1 MGTKQFN
8 NYEDLIT
15 YTRASKGYALR
26 PVSYGTELVTN
37 GDGSS
42 TDGWTTANTTLSIVS
57 EALRVTAT
65 GSSATASQGV
75 STVVGKVY
83 KFSASLN
90 GGTAVDQIRVG
101 TAINTATGGGSLTS
115 TGEFVFVAT
124 TSTTYITLKAGDVS
138 GLYADFDNISVKEV
152 LFDQPDGTLTLFEH
166 PDDVPRVEYDADGNR
181 LGLLVEEQRT
191 NLFTYS
197 QDFSTWTSFNSD
209 NFTVNYA
216 QAPDGTQTAT
226 RFNPEFATDPGV
238 SAKVIR
244 VYRNINS
251 TAGDV
256 VTFSLFVKPVQSS
269 SLYVNNPDGSDVD
282 RDLLV
287 TFNADQSSGT
297 SFWNLKTKTWELIDS
312 DHTAFQEAYPDGW
325 YRIGITYTVANNDID
340 NNHFISFANRT
351 AQASFDPYPSGEE
364 DAYIWGAQ
372 VEEGSFPTSYMK
384 NEGTASGEDR
394 SADVASIPVADF
406 GWNTD
411 IGSVVAEYNPLNVS
425 DSITPVFELSSD
437 STNNRLYSLAS
448 TSRHWFVRSN
458 AVTTADIDLGTPIES
473 QQNKIAGA
481 YKKDDFAASL
491 NGGAVGT
498 DTAGSM
504 SVGIEDILIGSLHNN
519 YYLNGHIKSIQYYP
533 RRLTNAQLQ
542 DLTS

>member
-166 PDDVPRVEYDADGNR
+166 PDGVPRVEYDADGNR
-181 LGLLVEEQRT
+181 LGLLVEEQRV
-191 NLFTYS
+191 NLALNSNDLAADWSEQATTATLT
-197 QDFSTWTSFNSD
+197 QDA
-209 NFTVNYA
+209 VG
-216 QAPDGTQTAT
+216 PDGKISAWTLVDDNSGGTANTVGINEIWTFASGGTYAISIFAKADGLNWIYFSNVLFDGGTDLNYFDLENVALGASNPNTCFIEDVGNGWRRCTQVMTT
-226 RFNPEFATDPGV
+226 TTDLSGQI
-238 SAKVIR
+238 VIR
-244 VYRNINS
+244 VANS
-251 TAGDV
+251 DGDI
-256 VTFSLFVKPVQSS
+256 T
-269 SLYVNNPDGSDVD
+269 VD
-282 RDLLV
+282 LD
-287 TFNADQSSGT
+287 GT
-297 SFWNLKTKTWELIDS
+297 SSVQLYGF
-312 DHTAFQEAYPDGW
+312 
-325 YRIGITYTVANNDID
+325 
-340 NNHFISFANRT
+340 
-351 AQASFDPYPSGEE
+351 
-364 DAYIWGAQ
+364 Q
-372 VEEGSFPTSYMK
+372 VEAGSFPTSYMK
-384 NEGTASGEDR
+384 NEGTASGAIR

-406 GWNTD
+406 GYNQSAGT
-411 IGSVVAEYNPLNVS
+411 VVAEVVDYTSKPTGSNYVVSLDDNTASNRNQIIRYNNAWIYDVKVSNVTQVS
-425 DSITPVFELSSD
+425 Q
-437 STNNRLYSLAS
+437 N
-448 TSRHWFVRSN
+448 
-458 AVTTADIDLGTPIES
+458 LGTTNDPAKVAFAFKL
-473 QQNKIAGA
+473 N
-481 YKKDDFAASL
+481 DFAATED
-491 NGGAVGT
+491 GDAVVT
-498 DTAGSM
+498 DTSGTVPNVTKM
-504 SVGIEDILIGSLHNN
+504 TIGSAYNN
-519 YYLNGHIKSIQYYP
+519 SAQLNGHIKSIKYYP